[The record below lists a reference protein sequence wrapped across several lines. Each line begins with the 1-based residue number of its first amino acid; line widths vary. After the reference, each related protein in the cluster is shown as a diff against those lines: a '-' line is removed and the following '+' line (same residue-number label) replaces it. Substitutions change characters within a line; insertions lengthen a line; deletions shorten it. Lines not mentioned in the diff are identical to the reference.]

1 MLERVLV
8 ACLSIAVLEACRRG
22 PEAPP
27 PKDDELHTPK
37 QPNTSEPWTRQFGTA
52 HVDLAH
58 ALAVDARGNV
68 FVAGLTDGV
77 LPGQASAGKTD
88 AFVRAYDASG
98 RELWTH
104 QFGTSAL
111 DSANGVAVD
120 ASGNLLVTGSTM
132 GALPGQTSAGEEDV
146 FVRKYDASGKELWTR
161 QFGSSK
167 TEFAT
172 AIAVDASGN
181 VVVVGLTRGALP
193 GHTSEG
199 ADDAFVRAYD
209 PSGKELW
216 TVQFGSGQIDEARSV
231 AVDASGNVFVAGSTR
246 GTLPGQTSSGADD
259 AFVRSYDRSGKE
271 RWTQQFGSGQLDEAQ
286 GVVVDGAGNV
296 VVAGHTEGTF
306 PGQASAGGRD
316 GFVRSYDASGNERW
330 TRQFGSSQFDGVRGV
345 AVDAS
350 GNVLVGGFTVASLPG
365 QTSVGKEDAFV
376 QSYDG
381 SGKHRWTKQFG
392 TDVYDSV
399 DGIAVDASGK
409 VLVVGSTMGTLPGQT
424 SSGSF
429 DVFVMR
435 ILR

>member
-1 MLERVLV
+1 MLERVPV
-8 ACLSIAVLEACRRG
+8 AFLAIAVLEACRHS
-22 PEAPP
+22 PEAAPA
-27 PKDDELHTPK
+27 KNDGLHTAKRPDA
-37 QPNTSEPWTRQFGTA
+37 SEPWTRQFGTA

-68 FVAGLTDGV
+68 FVAGSTDGV

-111 DSANGVAVD
+111 DSANGIAVD
-120 ASGNLLVTGSTM
+120 ASGNVLVTGTTM
-132 GALPGQTSAGEEDV
+132 GALPGQTNAGEEDV
-146 FVRKYDASGKELWTR
+146 FVRKYDASGKQLWTR
-161 QFGSSK
+161 QFGSTK

-181 VVVVGLTRGALP
+181 AVVVGLTRGALP

-199 ADDAFVRAYD
+199 DDAFVRAYD

-216 TVQFGSGQIDEARSV
+216 TVQFGGSQIDVAQSV
-231 AVDASGNVFVAGSTR
+231 AADASGNVFVAGSTR

-271 RWTQQFGSGQLDEAQ
+271 RWTKQFGTSQLDEAY

-296 VVAGHTEGTF
+296 VVAGHTEGTL
-306 PGQASAGGRD
+306 PGQSSAGGRD
-316 GFVRSYDASGNERW
+316 GFVRSYDPSGNERW
-330 TRQFGSSQFDGVRGV
+330 TRQFGSGQFDQVRGI
-345 AVDAS
+345 AVDLS
-350 GNVLVGGFTVASLPG
+350 GNLLVGGFTVASLPG
-365 QTSVGKEDAFV
+365 KTSVGKEDAFV
-376 QSYDG
+376 QSYQG

-399 DGIAVDASGK
+399 DGIAVDGSGK
-409 VLVVGSTMGTLPGQT
+409 VLVVGSTMGALPGQT

-435 ILR
+435 MP